1 MYKTLIVC
9 HVGLFEEL
17 LRETL
22 RDCPSF
28 TLVGS
33 YADFGSALEGIGAS
47 KPAVALVYLT
57 RSCTMEAV
65 AFVHGVRN
73 LSPLTR
79 IAFLYHAW
87 EADAVESLISE
98 VENPRALSFLESGAL
113 TGAKEL
119 YSALAGVA
127 SGLALWD
134 RNLSPHGE
142 EWLPGRDV
150 LSERDVE
157 VLSLLAAGFSNQGI
171 ASRLGRSVES
181 VKASICRIYEAFGI
195 DKANNPEKHPR
206 VLAAAIYRARY
217 GSLSRP
223 PAPSP
228 GGTR

>member
-1 MYKTLIVC
+1 
-9 HVGLFEEL
+9 
-17 LRETL
+17 
-22 RDCPSF
+22 
-28 TLVGS
+28 
-33 YADFGSALEGIGAS
+33 
-47 KPAVALVYLT
+47 
-57 RSCTMEAV
+57 MEAV